1 MKSFTS
7 NLTILF
13 VLFLTSC
20 GKKDSLGAVQT
31 EGPQSL
37 FEEPA
42 VVTDKD
48 GCLGRAGFT
57 WSVAREECV
66 RVFDVGRRLESIY
79 SPSNEDFEK
88 SMFFLISDDG
98 LVAEVFFPASVKG
111 VLLKR
116 IQADGPW
123 QNETYRLA
131 FVEDV
136 FIFYENEKPLFKGAG
151 DIGQRVIGSD
161 KQED

>member
-1 MKSFTS
+1 MKFNAFNISF
-7 NLTILF
+7 L
-13 VLFLTSC
+13 LFLFLASC
-20 GKKDSLGAVQT
+20 GKKETLSGIQT

-66 RVFDVGRRLESIY
+66 RVFDVGRRLESLQN
-79 SPSNEDFEK
+79 PMNEDFEK
-88 SMFFLISDDG
+88 SMFFLVSDDG
-98 LVAEVFFPASVKG
+98 LLAEVFFPASIKG

-116 IQADGPW
+116 IQTDSPW
-123 QNETYRLA
+123 QNETYKLVFA
-131 FVEDV
+131 EDI
-136 FIFYENEKPLFKGAG
+136 FTFYENEKPLFKGVG
-151 DIGQRVIGSD
+151 DIGLRVIGSD
-161 KQED
+161 KIED